1 MVLAD
6 ETYMRLALELARQ
19 AAEEGE
25 VPVGAVIVRDGE
37 VIATGRNRR
46 ETARHALAHAEIE
59 AIAGAC
65 ARLGGWRLS
74 GCDLYVTLEPCPM
87 CAGAIVNARVGS
99 VFFGAFDPKGGY
111 AVTLHRTFEDPALNH
126 RPAFEGGILEEEC
139 GELLRAFF
147 REKRRQKT
155 KERSV

>member
-65 ARLGGWRLS
+65 ARLGALFFIF
-74 GCDLYVTLEPCPM
+74 DK
-87 CAGAIVNARVGS
+87 S
-99 VFFGAFDPKGGY
+99 VIYYSFFAF
-111 AVTLHRTFEDPALNH
+111 
-126 RPAFEGGILEEEC
+126 
-139 GELLRAFF
+139 
-147 REKRRQKT
+147 
-155 KERSV
+155 

>member
-37 VIATGRNRR
+37 VIATGPKPL

-59 AIAGAC
+59 AIAGGLREAGRM
-65 ARLGGWRLS
+65 AAFRLRFVR
-74 GCDLYVTLEPCPM
+74 D
-87 CAGAIVNARVGS
+87 AGALPHVRGGHHQRPAEQGRPGDGGSQGRLLRVGGRF
-99 VFFGAFDPKGGY
+99 V
-111 AVTLHRTFEDPALNH
+111 RPALQP
-126 RPAFEGGILEEEC
+126 PARC
-139 GELLRAFF
+139 W
-147 REKRRQKT
+147 
-155 KERSV
+155 